1 MAIYIYL
8 QCCKCKNSHKL
19 HLYSFSFNQ
28 YEIFN
33 NLCEHFNIK
42 YTYITNFGF
51 FTLGWSITLEV
62 KVQCRKCEESYY
74 NFVGKILSNNNLTR
88 LIWNITTKKGTIP
101 NKLSIQDIN
110 EKYPEIQ
117 SKNYEYIYIYEFMK

>member
-62 KVQCRKCEESYY
+62 KVAETDI
-74 NFVGKILSNNNLTR
+74 GKVIGKQGR
-88 LIWNITTKKGTIP
+88 IAK
-101 NKLSIQDIN
+101 SIRTVMKSIAGREHKRIN
-110 EKYPEIQ
+110 V
-117 SKNYEYIYIYEFMK
+117 EFID